1 MILTRVGH
9 PPSDVAEWIF
19 EAVPVNHRHL
29 VGTYAVGLCPHLG
42 TPTIHLTDGIQVR
55 LVA

>member
-9 PPSDVAEWIF
+9 PPCDVAEWIF
-19 EAVPVNHRHL
+19 EAVPVNYCNL
-29 VGTYAVGLCPHLG
+29 VGPYAVGLRPHLG
-42 TPTIHLTDGIQVR
+42 TPTIHLTDGIQVC